1 MRYLILQHPGHNRVF
16 YQAAK
21 KMALAELTLMC
32 QQLSCQCTEIQ
43 SIEISGVHYLSFV
56 AQQKLN
62 AEDLIEINRFS
73 FIFAFFAVQQTNAQ
87 TDLVENILG
96 TPSNGTPSN
105 DMPSNDVAS
114 DDAPS
119 NDVASDDTASDD
131 TASDLSNLSLI
142 PIALPEVHYIHP
154 KISSLLKYRGKTN
167 ELFTKMMIHI
177 AMLSSDY
184 KLDSNTRLLDPIAGR
199 GTTLYEASFYGMHAY
214 GIEIEPKSVQEAT
227 LFFRKYL
234 ETEHIKHKLEKRAI
248 AGQNKLNAQYI
259 HDFKYALSKEEMK
272 DEKLVR
278 HLAFVGGRTQDAK
291 SYFKKAQFHLIVGD
305 LPYGVLHGNKNQGS
319 DFTRNP
325 TTLLTESIGEWKKV
339 LLVGG
344 VVVMAWNAFLINR
357 HKMIKLFEEA
367 GYQVLNEPLYQDF
380 EHMVD
385 QSIKRDIIVAKRLK

>member
-16 YQAAK
+16 YQAAQ

-32 QQLSCQCTEIQ
+32 QHLSCTCTDIQ
-43 SIEISGVHYLSFV
+43 SVEISGIHYLSFV
-56 AQQKLN
+56 AQQQLN
-62 AEDLIEINRFS
+62 AEDLININRFS
-73 FIFAFFAVQQTNAQ
+73 FMFAFFAVQQTNTQ
-87 TDLVENILG
+87 TYCDENIVDALSN
-96 TPSNGTPSN
+96 TP
-105 DMPSNDVAS
+105 
-114 DDAPS
+114 
-119 NDVASDDTASDD
+119 
-131 TASDLSNLSLI
+131 SDLSNLSLI

-154 KISSLLKYRGKTN
+154 KISSLLKYKGKTN

-177 AMLSSDY
+177 AMLSSDF

-248 AGQNKLNAQYI
+248 AGQNKLNAHYI

-344 VVVMAWNAFLINR
+344 VVVIAWNAFLINR

-367 GYQVLNEPLYQDF
+367 GYQVLNDSLYQDF